1 MNRIALALAAV
12 IATSGPLF
20 ANDFSGSLVY
30 PTQSP
35 RATHQAAPAAKK
47 PVLDYSSTRS
57 IVAAPKAGK
66 TDRTAKSEPAA
77 RRDTSQKSGPSGL
90 EINPFIVPS
99 FR

>member
-12 IATSGPLF
+12 IATTGPLF
-20 ANDFSGSLVY
+20 ANDFSGGLVF

-35 RATHQAAPAAKK
+35 RATEQAAPAARK
-47 PVLDYSSTRS
+47 PVLDYTSTRS
-57 IVAAPKAGK
+57 IVAVPKAGK
-66 TDRTAKSEPAA
+66 TTKSEPAA
-77 RRDTSQKSGPSGL
+77 RRDSGGKTGQSGL